1 MTEMMTSAF
10 GNPFGMSPPSM
21 HFNTKKKKKD
31 PIVRK
36 DESYEQ
42 IMEKMNKLSE
52 EIGERSEKNKN
63 YDF

>member
-36 DESYEQ
+36 DESYE
-42 IMEKMNKLSE
+42 
-52 EIGERSEKNKN
+52 
-63 YDF
+63 